1 MPEREILDSW
11 KEIADYLGRDIRTCQ
26 HYERKLGLPVHRLDR
41 SARARVFAYR
51 DELDSWRAGKKTPGL
66 GVSEEITVKFIP
78 KKLLIPALALILI
91 VVIAAIFLM
100 KGSFSRK
107 TSASSAGK
115 SIAVLPFENIGG
127 AGEDEAFSTGIT
139 EDITTALSQISEL
152 DVRSSE
158 STTRYKT
165 KNLEIK
171 EIGRKLNASY
181 VLVGSVRRI
190 GGKVR
195 ITSRLIEA
203 ATDTNVWANTFDR
216 DLNEIFAIQRDIA
229 QQIAAALEAKLA
241 PAEKERIEKRPTED
255 VRAYEY
261 YVRGRQYYLR
271 YKKEENE
278 QAIELFKKA
287 IEFDPDYA
295 LAHAGL
301 ADAYLQ
307 RTIRFGLPEAEGYD
321 PAVEQAQ
328 IAISL
333 DPDLGAGYKS
343 FGSIY
348 GHGKGWW
355 SRAIEASR
363 RAIEAD
369 PNDYSLCTDLGT
381 TYYVMGEYDKA
392 FPFIK
397 KAIALSPASAF
408 PCFTL
413 GSIYLGLDDPMQAE
427 VWYRKALELQP
438 DLDVANAGLVNLYLT
453 YGEYDKAIEQGQAY
467 LFKLPG
473 YPEAYY
479 YAALAELFAG
489 HDEKAREYL
498 QKIVASKIKR
508 VYVILPGYL
517 RWKAGR
523 KAEARELFQRNLD
536 LLHKRIEQGDEGH
549 TIRFYLAA
557 IHSVQ
562 GNREEAL
569 GWLEKAAE
577 AGWRDYHYAPRYL
590 LFENIRDDARFKRIM
605 DDNKARVAEMRRRVE
620 QLERE
625 SPKTAQL
632 E

>member
-11 KEIADYLGRDIRTCQ
+11 KEIAGYLGRDIRTCQ

-51 DELDSWRAGKKTPGL
+51 DELDSWRARKKTPGL
-66 GVSEEITVKFIP
+66 GVSKEITVKFIP

-91 VVIAAIFLM
+91 VVIATILLM

-127 AGEDEAFSTGIT
+127 AGEDEAFCNGIT

-158 STTRYKT
+158 SATRYKP
-165 KNLEIK
+165 KDLGIK
-171 EIGRKLNASY
+171 EIGRKLNASH
-181 VLVGSVRRI
+181 VLIGSVRRV

-203 ATDTNVWANTFDR
+203 ATDTNVWAENFDR

-229 QQIAAALEAKLA
+229 QQIAAALEATLA
-241 PAEKERIEKRPTED
+241 PAEKERIEKRPTKD

-278 QAIELFKKA
+278 QAIRLFKMA
-287 IEFDPDYA
+287 IELDPGYA
-295 LAHAGL
+295 LAYAGL
-301 ADAYLQ
+301 ADSYFQ
-307 RTIRFGLPEAEGYD
+307 RTNRFGLPEAEGYD
-321 PAVEQAQ
+321 PALEQAQ

-333 DPDLGAGYKS
+333 DPDLGQGYKAL
-343 FGSIY
+343 GTIY

-355 SRAIEASR
+355 SKAIEASR

-369 PNDYSLCTDLGT
+369 PNDYFLCTDLGT

-413 GSIYLGLDDPMQAE
+413 GSIYLGLDDPVQAE

-453 YGEYDKAIEQGQAY
+453 YGEYDKAIEHGQAY

-498 QKIVASKIKR
+498 QKIEVPKIKR

-517 RWKAGR
+517 LWKAGR

-557 IHSVQ
+557 IHAVQ
-562 GNREEAL
+562 GNRQEAFE
-569 GWLEKAAE
+569 WLEKAAE
-577 AGWRDYHYAPRYL
+577 AGWRDYHYAPRYP
-590 LFENIRDDARFKRIM
+590 LFESIRDDARFKRIM

-620 QLERE
+620 QLERR